1 MNQLTLPDNVKPV
14 RSPRSR
20 PSMQYSLIPSMIR
33 KFFNLQE
40 GDLLKWDI
48 EGEEIVVKVVKKEA
62 LIEAVQRR
70 REAQSQTQ
78 S

>member
-1 MNQLTLPDNVKPV
+1 MPLPDNVKPV
-14 RSPRSR
+14 LSPRSR
-20 PSMQYSLIPSMIR
+20 PSKQYSLIPSMIR

-48 EGEEIVVKVVKKEA
+48 EGDEIVVKVVKKEA
-62 LIEAVQRR
+62 LLEAIQRR
-70 REAQSQTQ
+70 REAQNHSQ